1 MIKRIWLYP
10 PLAFAR
16 VGGSS
21 TPCENFYWGP
31 DDLTPD
37 GTART
42 RIVAAETLRVAED
55 GTVSP
60 HQPLQTDSV
69 IFKDDEGFRPV
80 CPFFE
85 VHAEWQL
92 DGGEKEEGPLTE
104 AVLERFGLSVDKLK
118 WRVEVFN
125 LKAFHLTDS
134 EGDRIAAWVEI
145 PAGDFTRHRLEGR
158 SVGKQPLVPPGT
170 HIPLGTVQATRRS
183 GDFPEF
189 RLRFTPAS
197 GKVYAPTDLADRVAK
212 LEQPK
217 AKVPITGIEAARAEL
232 ANGGDPKAVFRDFM
246 LVNNL
251 VWRDFKLPAD
261 QCLLNPAAEWP
272 KYNLIGVDDLLAR
285 LPSLL
290 PRFADVMALSGHGD
304 RSELLR
310 ALLGPYKNVGNLPP
324 SLFAFAAEPPN
335 ILASLGMVDDMGDG
349 TISFELGDD
358 LKATSRIVIAPPM
371 YAPDRRLPV
380 SLADGLADRVDRASV
395 RNLQW
400 VEGVNRADADA
411 EVHDLLDRAYETAGL
426 QNVDAAADFLRQ
438 ENSNRALRRDS
449 PLTQQQAADLLWH
462 TDKVTSVHA
471 LPLSALAW
479 QRHRRNTTR
488 LFFEN
493 FVRETKGWF
502 GRWIR
507 PPADPQKFYDKRMPG
522 LMRGFDRHPLHLTR
536 RQYELLKAWAKRGP
550 RS

>member
-16 VGGSS
+16 VGSAS

-42 RIVAAETLRVAED
+42 RIVAAETLKVAED
-55 GTVSP
+55 GTVTAHP
-60 HQPLQTDSV
+60 RVATDSV
-69 IFKDDEGFRPV
+69 IFKDNEGFRPV

-85 VHAEWQL
+85 VHAAWES
-92 DGGEKEEGPLTE
+92 DSGEKGEGPLTE
-104 AVLERFGLSVDKLK
+104 ALLERFKLSADKLK
-118 WRVEVFN
+118 WRVDVFN

-134 EGDRIAAWVEI
+134 EGDRIAASVEI
-145 PAGDFTRHRLEGR
+145 LAGDFGRHRLEGR
-158 SVGKQPLVPPGT
+158 SIGKQPLVPPGT
-170 HIPLGTVQATRRS
+170 HIPLGTVQATRRA
-183 GDFPEF
+183 GDFLEF

-217 AKVPITGIEAARAEL
+217 VPITGIEAAYAEI
-232 ANGGDPKAVFRDFM
+232 AKGGDPKAVFRDFM

-251 VWRDFKLPAD
+251 VWQDFKLPAD

-272 KYNLIGVDDLLAR
+272 KYNLIGVDDLLAQ
-285 LPSLL
+285 LPNLL
-290 PRFADVMALSGHGD
+290 PRFADVKALSGHGD

-324 SLFAFAAEPPN
+324 SLFAFVAEPPN

-349 TISFELGDD
+349 TISVELDD

-395 RNLQW
+395 RDPQW
-400 VEGVNRADADA
+400 VEGRNRVDADA

-449 PLTQQQAADLLWH
+449 PLTPQQAAELLWR
-462 TDKVTSVHA
+462 TDKVTSVHT
-471 LPLSALAW
+471 LPLAALAW